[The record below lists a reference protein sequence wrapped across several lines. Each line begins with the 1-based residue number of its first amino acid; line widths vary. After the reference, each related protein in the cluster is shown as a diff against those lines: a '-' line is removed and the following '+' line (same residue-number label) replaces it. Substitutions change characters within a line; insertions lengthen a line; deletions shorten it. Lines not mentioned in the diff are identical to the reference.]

1 MRHARALCC
10 SRMTASYFHSI
21 SAISS
26 PSLSWDQTLIQP
38 NQLAVEAELRS
49 RSRRSASSK
58 DWHGYWERQR
68 LPVTSLEFHLCP
80 RWPQRQNLLLR
91 LAVGSRD

>member
-10 SRMTASYFHSI
+10 SKMTASYFHSI

-26 PSLSWDQTLIQP
+26 PSLLWDQTLIQP
-38 NQLAVEAELRS
+38 NLSAVEAALRFHS
-49 RSRRSASSK
+49 RQIASSK
-58 DWHGYWERQR
+58 DLHGYWERQR
-68 LPVTSLEFHLCP
+68 LPITSLEFHLCP